1 MAVTLDFFFDA
12 DSEAR
17 IRALW
22 QRLADADLR
31 AADPQAAA
39 DAAPGRRPHVR
50 FASAAEVPAAV
61 RRDLRTEL
69 AALSLPAFWLTTL
82 GTFTTS
88 EPVLMLGAVV
98 DAELLAVHSAVHDVL
113 AGRVR
118 QPSAYYLPGAW
129 VPHCP
134 LTEGVPGDRLAAG
147 FAALHP
153 VRAVHARVGGVGIT
167 DSRTGRTEQLVTRG

>member
-22 QRLADADLR
+22 RRLAAADLR
-31 AADPQAAA
+31 GAEQHAT
-39 DAAPGRRPHVR
+39 GVRPHVR

-82 GTFTTS
+82 GTFAAS

-134 LTEGVPGDRLAAG
+134 LAEGVTGERLAAG

-167 DSRTGRTEQLVTRG
+167 DSRTGRTEDLIAVP